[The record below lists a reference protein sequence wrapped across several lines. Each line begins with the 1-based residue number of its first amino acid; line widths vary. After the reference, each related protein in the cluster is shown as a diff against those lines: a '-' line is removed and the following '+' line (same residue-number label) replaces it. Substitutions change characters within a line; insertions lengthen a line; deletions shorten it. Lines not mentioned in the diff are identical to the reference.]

1 MAYCYMKKAKLK
13 SESKIDDN
21 KSYIKK
27 SKIRGVQKIGDD
39 KSYIPDDSLVNFI
52 QEWLEIHKK
61 RDALT
66 LEGKRLSKSE
76 VERIRELDRMK
87 VHIIDNI
94 IFPAMA
100 NLTYFFEAMAA
111 STRMS
116 IAFEDELAEI
126 LDARKSKD
134 AAHFSGE
141 MRFSSMQFREN
152 NFARLVMAMLSIPM
166 KKYPQNGSVD
176 DFRIGLMYQMVNV
189 VGDSVDR
196 LLGQEYTMNRIWKS
210 FWEDYSRM
218 LGWIALLTRSLKD
231 EPKEYGR
238 KIGFSPIWLSS
249 KAAIHEMD
257 F

>member
-1 MAYCYMKKAKLK
+1 MKKTKLRNK
-13 SESKIDDN
+13 SKIDDN
-21 KSYIKK
+21 ESYIKK
-27 SKIRGVQKIGDD
+27 SKIKGVQKIGGD
-39 KSYIPDDSLVNFI
+39 KSYIPEDTLVNFI
-52 QEWLEIHKK
+52 QEWLQIHKK
-61 RDALT
+61 RETLT

-76 VERIRELDRMK
+76 EERIRELDRMK
-87 VHIIDNI
+87 VHVIDNI

-141 MRFSSMQFREN
+141 MRFSSIQFREN

-166 KKYPQNGSVD
+166 KKYPENGSID

-189 VGDSVDR
+189 IGDSADR
-196 LLGQEYTMNRIWKS
+196 LLGQEYRMNRIWKS

-218 LGWIALLTRSLKD
+218 LGWIALLTRSLKE
-231 EPKEYGR
+231 EPREYDR
-238 KIGFSPIWLSS
+238 KIGFSSIFLSS
-249 KAAIHEMD
+249 KGAINEMD

>member
-1 MAYCYMKKAKLK
+1 MKKANLRNK
-13 SESKIDDN
+13 SKITDD

-27 SKIRGVQKIGDD
+27 SKIKGVQKIGSD
-39 KSYIPDDSLVNFI
+39 KSYIPDETLVNFI

-61 RDALT
+61 RDALK
-66 LEGKRLSKSE
+66 LVGKNLSKLE
-76 VERIRELDRMK
+76 EERIRELDRMK

-94 IFPAMA
+94 IFPSMA

-111 STRMS
+111 SSRMS

-134 AAHFSGE
+134 VAHFSGG

-152 NFARLVMAMLSIPM
+152 NFARLVMAILNIPI
-166 KKYPQNGSVD
+166 KKYPENGSIN
-176 DFRIGLMYQMVNV
+176 DFRIGLMYQMANV

-196 LLGQEYTMNRIWKS
+196 LLGQEYTMNQIWKS

-218 LGWIALLTRSLKD
+218 LGWIALLTRSLKE
-231 EPKEYGR
+231 EPKEYDR

-249 KAAIHEMD
+249 KASISEMD